1 MKDLI
6 HEKTGIQP
14 VGRTQ
19 TGAWEKDEKEG
30 EAEWSCY
37 ILTLN
42 PPAPRVGG
50 GGVEN
55 VGVKLRLRNCRGDRE
70 VVVRCNNFQFCFSLL
85 KCILIGNKLNY
96 FFLRLNLFC
105 LWWYLLSDLLVL
117 TLTHEF
123 FQPEPASFKSLASIP
138 VEYWPSCL
146 TPWQEILEIWSIFQ
160 LRVWSSHFLQFCS
173 FVSR

>member
-1 MKDLI
+1 MPDKWRGIKKKKKCENQHCRHQCQGRGDPSSRADFPAASREHHDRTFSCTALMKDLI

-85 KCILIGNKLNY
+85 KCILIGNKLNW
-96 FFLRLNLFC
+96 FSPR
-105 LWWYLLSDLLVL
+105 
-117 TLTHEF
+117 
-123 FQPEPASFKSLASIP
+123 
-138 VEYWPSCL
+138 
-146 TPWQEILEIWSIFQ
+146 
-160 LRVWSSHFLQFCS
+160 
-173 FVSR
+173 